1 MKRLAR
7 HHCSLHEIWNF
18 SLRNQGYPQ
27 THNNKNW
34 LYRCLLCPF
43 EAIVFTSI
51 ICSNFSFLRNRILL
65 GMLHSSSSHFFSLY
79 RPKMGKKIP
88 FLGNQISRS
97 GCFIFTDVTLNKT
110 ERPSV
115 LYPEYALSRI
125 YIFLR
130 DCEEFFLTSVSKPI
144 YNSWYPRTF
153 YWFSCKWS
161 KKRVFFWKKIF
172 KMAD

>member
-1 MKRLAR
+1 M
-7 HHCSLHEIWNF
+7 
-18 SLRNQGYPQ
+18 
-27 THNNKNW
+27 
-34 LYRCLLCPF
+34 YRCLLCPF

-161 KKRVFFWKKIF
+161 KKGCFFEKKYSKWQTKKTWVFQNRQFSLF
-172 KMAD
+172 LSVHHLVDALQF